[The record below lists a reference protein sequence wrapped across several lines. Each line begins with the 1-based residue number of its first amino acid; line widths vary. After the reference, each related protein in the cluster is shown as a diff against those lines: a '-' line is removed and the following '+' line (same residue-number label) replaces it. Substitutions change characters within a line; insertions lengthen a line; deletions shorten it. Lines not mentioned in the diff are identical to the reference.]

1 MEVRFCIHYLM
12 ICREA
17 KYNYSVDCN
26 LSKRSSS
33 SFELGRLKNA
43 SFVRIILMLLFLPF
57 KATEWVEAA
66 IGEKSIT
73 LDKNEEKVTVAQ
85 GGECLGLEVS
95 FAAKSLDEVGFFKER
110 FRNSLSWVLIEQW
123 PDPVTAHNRCAT
135 SKVSLFLSSSGSEM
149 AVQSGGDGG
158 WVLVAISSFI
168 VNKSSIVDRI
178 SILLS
183 DGIAESIKPAWQIT
197 LPFSA
202 PPLKPF

>member
-33 SFELGRLKNA
+33 FQLGRLKKRVICQNHPYVTF
-43 SFVRIILMLLFLPF
+43 STFQGYRMGRSCYRRKINHFGQ
-57 KATEWVEAA
+57 KWR
-66 IGEKSIT
+66 KSYSS
-73 LDKNEEKVTVAQ
+73 ARR
-85 GGECLGLEVS
+85 ECLGLEVS

>member
-1 MEVRFCIHYLM
+1 MGRSCYRRKINHFGQKW
-12 ICREA
+12 R
-17 KYNYSVDCN
+17 KSYS
-26 LSKRSSS
+26 SAR
-33 SFELGRLKNA
+33 R
-43 SFVRIILMLLFLPF
+43 
-57 KATEWVEAA
+57 
-66 IGEKSIT
+66 
-73 LDKNEEKVTVAQ
+73 
-85 GGECLGLEVS
+85 ECLGLEVS

-135 SKVSLFLSSSGSEM
+135 SKVSLFLSSSQAGSGLYM
-149 AVQSGGDGG
+149 WQRRMV
-158 WVLVAISSFI
+158 VVAISSFI

-202 PPLKPF
+202 PPLKPYTLRLPINVQSRTFFIN

>member
-1 MEVRFCIHYLM
+1 MGRSCYRRKINHFGQKW
-12 ICREA
+12 R
-17 KYNYSVDCN
+17 KSYS
-26 LSKRSSS
+26 SAR
-33 SFELGRLKNA
+33 R
-43 SFVRIILMLLFLPF
+43 
-57 KATEWVEAA
+57 
-66 IGEKSIT
+66 
-73 LDKNEEKVTVAQ
+73 
-85 GGECLGLEVS
+85 ECLGLEVS

-197 LPFSA
+197 LPFSSSIA
-202 PPLKPF
+202 IWGIATLTMMIGLARCSLPCLPPDLFHQPNYQKIGYLAFCHSFCHAIDNLDKVIFCIEYP